1 MRQKLVGA
9 LLCLWVG
16 VAQANED
23 GLVGFVIGMPL
34 GAVGGGWLGV
44 SIIGGPIGGLAG
56 GTIGAFAGGSIGGG
70 LGGLLGDKIR
80 DARGGRI
87 GPKWLMGTMLSGG
100 VGGLL
105 GATIMGGP
113 TGVLVGGSAGVL
125 IGGTIL
131 HFFVSGRPWKE
142 DQLWWEGDKIK
153 AEWQAEKAEADKIKA
168 DKESGL
174 YGETAYAIPLSAI
187 TIDGKLDDWPQQMAI
202 YPIDWISSLYKPTP
216 PEGPDDLTASFR
228 VGYDLEANLLYL
240 AIVVQDEDLVIH
252 PETPAFSNQDLC
264 EVYVDADHSGG
275 DVTGGAQQYVMVAGP
290 GKFARDVDGNPAL
303 NRGNT
308 QTSGVQAAVLRLGQ
322 TIAYEWAIPL
332 FESFPERRFQIELG
346 KTIGFDVAV
355 VDADGRENGN
365 WVAWTPGSGKV
376 FNSDRFGDLLFV
388 QDYDDLGR
396 SVGRVVKEK

>member
-1 MRQKLVGA
+1 M
-9 LLCLWVG
+9 
-16 VAQANED
+16 
-23 GLVGFVIGMPL
+23 
-34 GAVGGGWLGV
+34 
-44 SIIGGPIGGLAG
+44 
-56 GTIGAFAGGSIGGG
+56 
-70 LGGLLGDKIR
+70 
-80 DARGGRI
+80 
-87 GPKWLMGTMLSGG
+87 
-100 VGGLL
+100 
-105 GATIMGGP
+105 
-113 TGVLVGGSAGVL
+113 
-125 IGGTIL
+125 
-131 HFFVSGRPWKE
+131 
-142 DQLWWEGDKIK
+142 
-153 AEWQAEKAEADKIKA
+153 
-168 DKESGL
+168 
-174 YGETAYAIPLSAI
+174 
-187 TIDGKLDDWPQQMAI
+187 
-202 YPIDWISSLYKPTP
+202 
-216 PEGPDDLTASFR
+216 
-228 VGYDLEANLLYL
+228 EANLLYL

-252 PETPAFSNQDLC
+252 PESLAFSNQDLC